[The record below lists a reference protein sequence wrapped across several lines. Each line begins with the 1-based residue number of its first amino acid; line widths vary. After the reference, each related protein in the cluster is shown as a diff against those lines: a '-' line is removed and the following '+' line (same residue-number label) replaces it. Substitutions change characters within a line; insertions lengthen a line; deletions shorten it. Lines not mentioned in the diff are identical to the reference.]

1 MATLGMPL
9 PPEMTTPPSDDTSS
23 EGRLFDD
30 EDDEEEVPQ
39 LDELT
44 ALPEQSYCSTAL
56 SCDHNGAFGLS
67 LRHFTI
73 QSDSS
78 QVSCYLVAIVM
89 FFSA

>member
-1 MATLGMPL
+1 MATLDMAL

-23 EGRLFDD
+23 EGQLFD
-30 EDDEEEVPQ
+30 EEEEVPQ

-44 ALPEQSYCSTAL
+44 ALPEQSYSSTVIT
-56 SCDHNGAFGLS
+56 CDRNGVFGLS

-78 QVSCYLVAIVM
+78 QVSIYLVVM
-89 FFSA
+89 VTV

>member
-1 MATLGMPL
+1 MATLDMAL

-23 EGRLFDD
+23 EGQLFDD
-30 EDDEEEVPQ
+30 DDDDEEDVPQ

-44 ALPEQSYCSTAL
+44 ALPEQSYSSTVVT
-56 SCDHNGAFGLS
+56 CDRNGVFGLS

-78 QVSCYLVAIVM
+78 QVSSYLVVM
-89 FFSA
+89 VTV